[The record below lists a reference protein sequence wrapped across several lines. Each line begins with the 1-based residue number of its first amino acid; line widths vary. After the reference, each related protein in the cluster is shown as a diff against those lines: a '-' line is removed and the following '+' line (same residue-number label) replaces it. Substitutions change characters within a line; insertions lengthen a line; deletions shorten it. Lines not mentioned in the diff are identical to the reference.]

1 MRAAARTRT
10 PVPAAALACL
20 LFNAFV
26 WGVSWWPFRQLNALG
41 LHSVWATGFA
51 FLFSTIVLSVWRP
64 LAWPGLVRRP
74 RLIWLVLAAGATNVA
89 FNWGVMIGEVVRV
102 VLLFYLMP
110 VWSMLLARWLL
121 DEPITRAAL
130 ARMALALGGA
140 AVVLWQPGAGFP
152 LPSSLAD
159 WLGVAGGVCFAFVNV
174 LVRRNRDAPD
184 DVRALAMFVGG
195 FVVAVAMAWTMSRS
209 GAMAFPPAPHWS
221 WIAGTVALAL
231 ALLAGNFALQY
242 GVARVPASVTAIVM
256 LSEVVFAALSS
267 TAIGGETLGARTLA
281 GGAMI
286 LAATALAAI
295 SRPPAAPSGRA
306 RSARARF
313 RA

>member
-1 MRAAARTRT
+1 M
-10 PVPAAALACL
+10 PAAALACL

-51 FLFSTIVLSVWRP
+51 FLFSTIVISLWRP
-64 LAWPGLVRRP
+64 RAWAGLVRRP
-74 RLIWLVLAAGATNVA
+74 GLYWLLLAAGATNVA

-130 ARMALALGGA
+130 ARMTLALGGA
-140 AVVLWQPGAGFP
+140 AIVLWQPGAGLP

-174 LVRRNRDAPD
+174 LVRHNRDAPD

-195 FVVAVAMAWTMSRS
+195 FVVAVAMAWLMSGT
-209 GAMAFPPAPHWS
+209 GAMAYPPAPHWL
-221 WIAGTVALAL
+221 WISGTVALAL

-256 LSEVVFAALSS
+256 LSEVVFAALSAM
-267 TAIGGETLGARTLA
+267 AIGGETLHARTLA

-286 LAATALAAI
+286 LAATVLVAL
-295 SRPPAAPSGRA
+295 SPAAPAGRE
-306 RSARARF
+306 RSARARS

>member
-1 MRAAARTRT
+1 M
-10 PVPAAALACL
+10 PAAALACL
-20 LFNAFV
+20 LFNALV
-26 WGVSWWPFRQLNALG
+26 WGVSWWPFRQLNELG

-51 FLFSTIVLSVWRP
+51 FLFSTLVISAWRP
-64 LAWPGLVRRP
+64 RAWPGLLRRP
-74 RLIWLVLAAGATNVA
+74 RLAWLVLAAGATNVA

-121 DEPITRAAL
+121 DEPITRTAL

-140 AVVLWQPGAGFP
+140 AVVLWQPGAGVP

-159 WLGVAGGVCFAFVNV
+159 WLGVAGGVCFAVVNV

-195 FVVAVAMAWTMSRS
+195 FVVACAMAWMMAEH
-209 GAMAFPPAPHWS
+209 GAIAFPPTPQWLWVS
-221 WIAGTVALAL
+221 GTIALAL

-242 GVARVPASVTAIVM
+242 GVARVPAGVTAIVM
-256 LSEVVFAALSS
+256 LSEVLFAALSS
-267 TAIGGETLGARTLA
+267 MAIGGEALTPRTVA
-281 GGAMI
+281 GGLMI
-286 LAATALAAI
+286 LAATVLVALTQ
-295 SRPPAAPSGRA
+295 REA
-306 RSARARF
+306 RDDTPDPTRTLPGTQRSD
-313 RA
+313 

>member
-1 MRAAARTRT
+1 
-10 PVPAAALACL
+10 VPPAALACL

-51 FLFSTIVLSVWRP
+51 FLFSTVVLTLWRP
-64 LAWPGLVRRP
+64 HAWTGLLRRP
-74 RLIWLVLAAGATNVA
+74 PLVWLLLAAGATNVF

-110 VWSMLLARWLL
+110 VWSLLLARWLL
-121 DEPITRAAL
+121 DEPITPAAL
-130 ARMALALGGA
+130 ARMSLALAGA
-140 AVVLWQPGAGFP
+140 AIVLWRPGTGLP

-184 DVRALAMFVGG
+184 EVRALTMFVGG
-195 FVVAVAMAWTMSRS
+195 FAVACGMAWAMSA
-209 GAMAFPPAPHWS
+209 GGTIDWPPPPRAT
-221 WIAGTVALAL
+221 WILGTIALAL

-242 GVARVPASVTAIVM
+242 GVARVPAGVTAIVM
-256 LSEVVFAALSS
+256 LSEVLFAALSS
-267 TAIGGETLGARTLA
+267 MAIGGETLSARTLA
-281 GGAMI
+281 GGLMI
-286 LAATALAAI
+286 MAATALAAWMQGET
-295 SRPPAAPSGRA
+295 PPEIRRGPTPTP
-306 RSARARF
+306 
-313 RA
+313 

>member
-1 MRAAARTRT
+1 
-10 PVPAAALACL
+10 VPAAAVACL

-26 WGVSWWPFRQLNALG
+26 WGVSWWPFRQLNSLG

-51 FLFSTIVLSVWRP
+51 FLFSTIVISVWRP
-64 LAWPGLVRRP
+64 SAWPGLLRRP
-74 RLIWLVLAAGATNVA
+74 RLLWLVLAAGATNVA

-110 VWSMLLARWLL
+110 VWSLLLARWLL
-121 DEPITRAAL
+121 DEPITGAAL
-130 ARMALALGGA
+130 ARMALALAGA

-152 LPSSLAD
+152 LPSSFAD
-159 WLGVAGGVCFAFVNV
+159 WLGVAGGICFAFVNV

-195 FVVAVAMAWTMSRS
+195 FVVAIAMAWAVSRS
-209 GAMAFPPAPHWS
+209 GAMAFPPAPRWL
-221 WIAGTVALAL
+221 WIAGTIALAI

-256 LSEVVFAALSS
+256 LSEVLFAAVSS
-267 TAIGGETLGARTLA
+267 VAVGGEALSARTLA

-286 LAATALAAI
+286 LAATVLVALTQRGTQQGVR
-295 SRPPAAPSGRA
+295 SRRA
-306 RSARARF
+306 T
-313 RA
+313 

>member
-1 MRAAARTRT
+1 M
-10 PVPAAALACL
+10 PAAALACL

-26 WGVSWWPFRQLNALG
+26 WGVSWWPFRQLNTLG
-41 LHSVWATGFA
+41 LHSVWATGFT
-51 FLFSTIVLSVWRP
+51 FLFSTIVISVWRP
-64 LAWPGLVRRP
+64 RSWRGLLRRP
-74 RLIWLVLAAGATNVA
+74 HLLWLVLAAGATNVA

-121 DEPITRAAL
+121 DEPITGAAI
-130 ARMALALGGA
+130 ARMALALAGA
-140 AVVLWQPGAGFP
+140 AIVLWQPGAGVP

-174 LVRRNRDAPD
+174 LVRRHRDAPD

-195 FVVAVAMAWTMSRS
+195 FVVAGAMAWAMSQG
-209 GAMAFPPAPHWS
+209 GAMAFPPAPHWL
-221 WIAGTVALAL
+221 WISGTSALAL

-242 GVARVPASVTAIVM
+242 GVARVPAGVTAIVM

-267 TAIGGETLGARTLA
+267 MAIGGETLSARTVA

-286 LAATALAAI
+286 LAATALAALTQ
-295 SRPPAAPSGRA
+295 RAGAAGGQ
-306 RSARARF
+306 SA
-313 RA
+313 

>member
-1 MRAAARTRT
+1 M
-10 PVPAAALACL
+10 PAAALACL

-51 FLFSTIVLSVWRP
+51 FLFSTIVISAWHP
-64 LAWPGLVRRP
+64 LAWRGLLQRP
-74 RLIWLVLAAGATNVA
+74 RLLWLVLASGATNVA

-110 VWSMLLARWLL
+110 VWSMMLARWLL
-121 DEPITRAAL
+121 EEPITRSAL

-140 AVVLWQPGAGFP
+140 AVVLWQPGAGVP

-174 LVRRNRDAPD
+174 LVRRNREAPD

-195 FVVAVAMAWTMSRS
+195 FVVAGAMAWAMSQR
-209 GAMAFPPAPHWS
+209 GAMAFPPPPHWS
-221 WIAGTVALAL
+221 WISGTIALAL

-256 LSEVVFAALSS
+256 LSEVLFAALSS
-267 TAIGGETLGARTLA
+267 MAIGGETLSARTLV
-281 GGAMI
+281 GGTMI
-286 LAATALAAI
+286 LAATVLVALTQRVAQAN
-295 SRPPAAPSGRA
+295 SGPRP
-306 RSARARF
+306 SA
-313 RA
+313 

>member
-1 MRAAARTRT
+1 MRDS
-10 PVPAAALACL
+10 PHVPAAALACL

-51 FLFSTIVLSVWRP
+51 FLFSTVVISLWRP
-64 LAWPGLVRRP
+64 RAWAGLLSRP
-74 RLIWLVLAAGATNVA
+74 RLAWLVLAAGATNVF

-110 VWSMLLARWLL
+110 VWSLLLARWLL
-121 DEPITRAAL
+121 DEAITRTAL
-130 ARMALALGGA
+130 ARIALALAGA
-140 AVVLWQPGAGFP
+140 AIVLWRPGTGVP

-159 WLGVAGGVCFAFVNV
+159 WLGLAGGVCFALVNV

-195 FVVAVAMAWTMSRS
+195 FAVACALAWVMSES
-209 GAMAFPPAPHWS
+209 GTIDYPPAADAT
-221 WIAGTVALAL
+221 WIAGTIGLAL

-242 GVARVPASVTAIVM
+242 GVARVAAGVTAIVM
-256 LSEVVFAALSS
+256 LSEVLFAAVSS
-267 TAIGGETLGARTLA
+267 MALGGETPGVRTVA
-281 GGAMI
+281 GGLMI
-286 LAATALAAI
+286 LAATVLTALTQRGAT
-295 SRPPAAPSGRA
+295 SRTR
-306 RSARARF
+306 RDDARAT
-313 RA
+313 

>member
-1 MRAAARTRT
+1 L
-10 PVPAAALACL
+10 PAAALACL

-64 LAWPGLVRRP
+64 HAWAGLVRRP
-74 RLIWLVLAAGATNVA
+74 RMIWLVLAAGATNIA

-110 VWSMLLARWLL
+110 VWSLLLARWLL
-121 DEPITRAAL
+121 DEPITRAAV
-130 ARMALALGGA
+130 ARIVLALSGA
-140 AVVLWQPGAGFP
+140 AVVLWQPGAGIP
-152 LPSSLAD
+152 LPASLAD
-159 WLGVAGGVCFAFVNV
+159 WLGLVGGVCFAFVNV

-195 FVVAVAMAWTMSRS
+195 FAVACAMAWAMSES
-209 GAMAFPPAPHWS
+209 GVIAFPPMPHWL
-221 WIAGTVALAL
+221 WISGTIALAL

-242 GVARVPASVTAIVM
+242 GVARVPAAVTAIVM
-256 LSEVVFAALSS
+256 LSEVLFAALSS
-267 TAIGGETLGARTLA
+267 IALGGEALNARTVA
-281 GGAMI
+281 GGALI
-286 LAATALAAI
+286 LAATVLVARTQRE
-295 SRPPAAPSGRA
+295 SRQGA
-306 RSARARF
+306 RVHADTLPDVPRDG
-313 RA
+313 

>member
-1 MRAAARTRT
+1 
-10 PVPAAALACL
+10 VPAAALACL

-41 LHSVWATGFA
+41 LLSVWATGFA
-51 FLFSTIVLSVWRP
+51 FLFSTIVISVWRP
-64 LAWPGLVRRP
+64 LSWPGLLQRP
-74 RLIWLVLAAGATNVA
+74 RLLWLVLAAGATNVA

-140 AVVLWQPGAGFP
+140 AVVLWQPGAGVP

-195 FVVAVAMAWTMSRS
+195 FVVAGAMAWAMSLS
-209 GAMAFPPAPHWS
+209 GAMAFPPAPHWL
-221 WIAGTVALAL
+221 WISGTIALAL

-256 LSEVVFAALSS
+256 LSEVLFAALSS
-267 TAIGGETLGARTLA
+267 LAIGGETLSARTLL
-281 GGAMI
+281 GGTMI
-286 LAATALAAI
+286 LAATVLVALTQRAAQAD
-295 SRPPAAPSGRA
+295 SAPRQ
-306 RSARARF
+306 SA
-313 RA
+313 